1 MVICSNNLDSPT
13 GELYLNGVKKTL
25 TNQTNVDEDFGKN
38 FRIGTRYTTSSQW
51 TGYMGPIYFYNRK
64 LGDHEAKQNFEAQR
78 ERFGL

>member
-1 MVICSNNLDSPT
+1 MVVCSDSS
-13 GELYLNGVKKTL
+13 GSKLYLNGYEVTPIGSAS
-25 TNQTNVDEDFGKN
+25 VDEDFGIN
-38 FRIGTRYTTSSQW
+38 YRIGTRYTTSAEW